1 MNTKLPLLS
10 LLLAFSLHLGAQTAR
25 KEVPLKPEFVPH
37 TWIMM
42 PATEFFELTGLSAT
56 DTISTDAYL
65 IGNPEG
71 EHVVAIIEHIEELG
85 IDVVSW
91 VEYIQFKNKNMKKVT
106 AEIQAKY
113 KPEEMGTDSVWYEY
127 FTPDAFVEISL
138 TSNNKK
144 TSSLLLNAYQLYQFM
159 PPIEQAMAK
168 LDSTW
173 QQLAT
178 NFTYGEREVIHDSD
192 GYAVRISDVTAMVGY
207 YVEFPS
213 DRSKKPSVGIYTKDD
228 GGYAA
233 MNWAVK
239 VYYDMFLDEYEGTTY
254 WVKDTD
260 KDWVGMG
267 VLFDN
272 GVLLNKFITQEEYQE
287 WIQDGESDEE

>member
-10 LLLAFSLHLGAQTAR
+10 LLLAFSLYLGAQTAR
-25 KEVPLKPEFVPH
+25 REVPLKPEFVPH

-42 PATEFFELTGLSAT
+42 PAIDFFKLTGLTPLDSLTFNAYIVG
-56 DTISTDAYL
+56 DVNKEHISVIL
-65 IGNPEG
+65 
-71 EHVVAIIEHIEELG
+71 EHIEELDM
-85 IDVVSW
+85 DVVSW
-91 VEYIQFKNKNMKKVT
+91 VEYSNFKNKNVKKIAADLQT
-106 AEIQAKY
+106 KY
-113 KPEEMGTDSVWYEY
+113 QPKELGDDSTWFEY
-127 FTPDAFVEISL
+127 FTPDAFVELTASSAKKNTMSL
-138 TSNNKK
+138 T
-144 TSSLLLNAYQLYQFM
+144 LNAYQLYQFM

-178 NFTYGEREVIHDSD
+178 NFTYGEREVVHDSD

-233 MNWAVK
+233 MKWAVK
-239 VYYDMFLDEYEGTTY
+239 KYYDMYLDEYEGTTY

-287 WIQDGESDEE
+287 WIEDGEIDEE